1 MRDDYPTGDELRANF
16 DELLASVLTGGGIYS
31 ESGLDM
37 ATEEALWMIARAYP
51 DVPDELVDAAHA
63 AFAGQLDGSNAA
75 ARQAAIARKIEEFN
89 RRKVA
94 EQPGE

>member
-1 MRDDYPTGDELRANF
+1 MRDDYPTDDELRANF

-37 ATEEALWMIARAYP
+37 ETEKALWTIARAYP
-51 DVPDELVDAAHA
+51 GVPDELVDAARA

-75 ARQAAIARKIEEFN
+75 ARQAVIARKIEEFN
-89 RRKVA
+89 RRKAA
-94 EQPGE
+94 ERPGT